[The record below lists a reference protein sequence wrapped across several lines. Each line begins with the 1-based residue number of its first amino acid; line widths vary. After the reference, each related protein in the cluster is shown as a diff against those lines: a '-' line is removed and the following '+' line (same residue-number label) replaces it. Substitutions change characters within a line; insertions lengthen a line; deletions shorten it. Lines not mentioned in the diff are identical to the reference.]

1 MATRIQSS
9 LNDKTKK
16 SINATNYK
24 RALNALENSNFD
36 EFVPLKSNKEILN
49 LALKPKGALKKV
61 KDVDKLLE
69 MITALFQ
76 SMTTQGFTT
85 YEIVNFI
92 ASELNNFDASDRANI
107 IEFLESSYTIVHA
120 DYSGKLRRKKLNNV
134 SRILFNHFKEDE
146 YGAYT
151 DLGYRLIGLNNSVNR
166 DIKTLC
172 LSKKESIIKKVSQAS
187 NVQLTSNATT
197 SLFNTYYNNININKN
212 IKNPTK
218 NNPSYSCIM
227 VNNPDVRVGSRNA
240 LELATFFNS
249 VSNVEFSRAYP
260 YFNAEFVIPNYS
272 KQDINAVMHAASINQ
287 FINGNLKKSKTTS
300 NYRSFEGKK
309 VKREDD
315 TDGQVIKTNMALFT
329 TPQTLV
335 NLDEETGHG
344 SNKLK
349 ADRSLRLTSIK
360 DSTQPFMTLKNLSIN
375 VAPTKGFMSYK
386 TGKLSLVLHD
396 RSRLVDVAPFVKP
409 DLFGSFGSEI
419 ILEYGWSHMDE
430 DDPNLNPVGSFL
442 GNSKVKEVYM
452 IVNSSF
458 SMEQGGLINIDL
470 SIAMKGP
477 SLLKNTE
484 ISFVA
489 ENRVRSQALKSLIA
503 TISSCR
509 QTLKLESSD
518 TGILQRLNSDNILN
532 PTSKIDKDT
541 AIEMSQFVSNFGFL
555 DLPDLTS
562 FYQLTPL
569 PGTKDF
575 ALEISPNNGLLDS
588 SDSFL
593 SLILG
598 NRLDDS
604 NNPLERI
611 ISCNYTESEIRLI
624 INDILNAHKEL
635 RVLTKKILDQDSVEE
650 EIEAA
655 VLESIVGGI
664 ELIDPF
670 FPTNSE
676 FYDSLKEPASFVTFG
691 SVLNSLLQTHVL
703 SKTPQAFDE
712 IQTIFYTANQW
723 AAGMKDMNLATILI
737 PKQELKEFIKKEI
750 KKEGSESNRKTG
762 RGITVLTVESLISQ
776 IINKFVVS
784 RNNPMFGLSD
794 LYKLDKNQSVVAI
807 NDDTENQKSALE
819 AKLHKIYYP
828 KALRIDKKN
837 DITFKVPSIRM
848 AFDSLNSDS
857 IDPKKSKTIL
867 RISIYDQNDT
877 PFDSISNILEKLY
890 LKDFNKSIDS
900 LNKIKNQ
907 FGNTGSKTLYFDKI
921 EKELNILKKEGFLK
935 IVNGKHIFDPLKKE
949 NAEYSI
955 KEFYKKL
962 FPSLTYGTQHTAI
975 LSANVSTVNENKL
988 NTVYITRSD
997 RNNQSELN
1005 SRIRPDLPLRV
1016 MPTQASL
1023 EIFGCP
1029 WVNFGQFIFLDF
1041 DTGTT
1046 IDNKY
1051 AVTGIT
1057 HNLTPGNFKTSLT
1070 LSYGDV
1076 YGQYEAAAD
1085 LIESVTS
1092 QLNVDKKSKKTISNN
1107 NKNIKMTSRD
1117 DIVILGRSYKTSNSS
1132 YFESRLVTLD
1142 NPPTQQIKFIS
1153 PIYEDNFQ
1161 NYSNL
1166 LIFNNN
1172 SLNDFIS
1179 LSRQKSKSFINE
1191 TVKNNSN
1198 NVFVTK
1204 FSEYFRENKEAV
1216 LDTVILDDPQIKNNS
1231 FTFNVIKS
1239 LQNKPHKLLVAQK
1252 PNSVNIVAVRN
1263 PVNLAAKTSE
1273 SIEQLQSINYNTTAF
1288 SVIKNFKSV
1297 IDRQIIEIKKK
1308 NPSNASF
1315 KIFDKSLGQYYD
1327 ILEHIDKAG
1336 KKNGGIL
1343 SLRLK
1348 TFTLNDLFS
1357 DSFLAANEDKWFDF
1371 GIVNRGEVNRKLTE
1385 ADLVKVTY
1393 SGKGDQAARKS
1404 AYKVK
1409 DAKIK
1414 LERLASLKNSK
1425 DTSISKVEYNVGMIR
1440 KIIKNDLGQVN
1451 IKTQLSSYQNFSIFK
1466 NIFIRYSST
1475 ANLTISNSASKVISV
1490 SSQSGQ
1496 IYYDVSL
1503 NGEELKRAYDNT
1515 NIIDIHVEGNETQEA
1530 KLVIIAE
1537 NYSANDF
1544 VEYNEETSRFINI
1557 YDMDFD
1563 LISIFNKN
1571 YVYNKQVKDYSS
1583 WDHNKTKTLKFVS
1596 RGVSKSDFKIS
1607 RNKPNNDEVTSP
1619 DEDTS
1624 TPDNQLTRLNLKY
1637 NDTSSKFS
1645 PSEDNIIS
1653 NKETITY
1660 EIQISEIVEYIKKQ
1674 NSDYLEAGHEL
1685 YVHNKEKILGASM
1698 TKKSQSQNI
1707 LVHKEREKKPYNIN
1721 AQDSNGQ
1728 SATSFGWNVTQ
1739 SNNLKQIGQQV
1750 EANKSVYRG
1759 IKESNLPAVN
1769 KEALNLKVM
1778 EKWIPPAEITSNP
1791 DTQEVDIQGID
1802 PINYTSITNNFKSKN
1817 LETIRQQLNKQFF
1830 NNIKASH
1837 VDFEAVLPD
1846 KKVVGQA
1853 YLDYKVSDLTIFG
1866 ATPNQEGIKGTLAKI
1881 SYRSL
1886 ITKNHSKISV
1896 TTQRR
1901 TKIQPSLYYLLYA
1914 AAEYVLT
1921 MEDNNKNKRFEN
1933 AFDNLFIRT
1942 GGDIPLYLKTSR
1954 NLSKTIRHDGGY
1966 AADIQLFRN
1975 KKPLQLRK
1983 ASKDKKLSPNEI
1995 RDNEVIWTFL
2005 KACKELG
2012 ATGIGADYDYDGG
2025 KAFHIDIAKLNPD
2038 FSDDKYRRKFKI
2050 QPTGD
2055 LKKALAKKG
2064 KLDKEGNFIMT
2075 QAMVSSS
2082 TNDIM
2087 NARYWGKGSK
2097 GSYRKEA
2104 APPNLK
2110 AIFDGKIT

>member
-36 EFVPLKSNKEILN
+36 EFVPLKSNKDILK
-49 LALKPKGALKKV
+49 LSLKPKGALDKV

-92 ASELNNFDASDRANI
+92 ASELNSFTPNDRAKI
-107 IEFLESSYTIVHA
+107 IQFLEESYTIVHA

-134 SRILFNHFKEDE
+134 SRILFNHFKEDQF
-146 YGAYT
+146 GAYT

-172 LSKKESIIKKVSQAS
+172 LSKKENIIKKVSQAS
-187 NVQLTSNATT
+187 NVQLTNTATT
-197 SLFNTYYNNININKN
+197 QLFNTYYNNININKN

-227 VNNPDVRVGSRNA
+227 VNNPDVRVGSRNS

-249 VSNVEFSRAYP
+249 VSNIEFSRAYP

-309 VKREDD
+309 VKREDE

-344 SNKLK
+344 SNKSK

-430 DDPNLNPVGSFL
+430 DNPNLNPVGSFL

-458 SMEQGGLINIDL
+458 SMDQGGLINIDL

-484 ISFVA
+484 ISFIA

-518 TGILQRLNSDNILN
+518 TGILQRLNNENVLN
-532 PTSKIDKDT
+532 PTRKIDKDA

-562 FYQLTPL
+562 FYQLTPAQEQGSFIL
-569 PGTKDF
+569 DV
-575 ALEISPNNGLLDS
+575 SPNNGLLNS
-588 SDSFL
+588 TDSFL

-598 NRLDDS
+598 NRLNDS
-604 NNPLERI
+604 KNIEERTI
-611 ISCNYTESEIRLI
+611 KCDYTESEISLI

-676 FYDSLKEPASFVTFG
+676 FYDSLKEPASYVTFG
-691 SVLNSLLQTHVL
+691 SVFNSLLQTHVL
-703 SKTPQAFDE
+703 SQTPVAFDE

-723 AAGMKDMNLATILI
+723 AAGMKNMNLATILI

-750 KKEGSESNRKTG
+750 KKEGSESNNKTS
-762 RGITVLTVESLISQ
+762 RGVTVLTVESLISQ

-784 RNNPMFGLSD
+784 RNNPLFGLSD
-794 LYKLDKNQSVVAI
+794 LYKLDENQSVIAV
-807 NDDTENQKSALE
+807 NDDSEKQKKALQN
-819 AKLHKIYYP
+819 KLHLIYYGKP
-828 KALRIDKKN
+828 FNSKN
-837 DITFKVPSIRM
+837 DVTFKVPSIRM
-848 AFDSLNSDS
+848 SFDSLNSDS
-857 IDPKKSKTIL
+857 IDPQKSKTIL

-900 LNKIKNQ
+900 LNKIKNK

-921 EKELNILKKEGFLK
+921 EKELTVLKQQGFLK
-935 IVNGKHIFDPLKKE
+935 IVNGKHIFDPLRKKD
-949 NAEYSI
+949 ADYSI

-1005 SRIRPDLPLRV
+1005 SRIKPDLPLRV

-1051 AVTGIT
+1051 AVTGIS
-1057 HNLTPGNFKTSLT
+1057 HNFSPGNFKTSLT
-1070 LSYGDV
+1070 LTYGDV
-1076 YGQYEAAAD
+1076 YGQYEAGAD
-1085 LIESVTS
+1085 LIESVTT
-1092 QLNVDKKSKKTISNN
+1092 QLNVDKKVKKTISNN

-1117 DIVILGRSYKTSNSS
+1117 DIIVFGLKYYKSNSQ
-1132 YFESRLVTLD
+1132 YFEARLSNLNSQTS
-1142 NPPTQQIKFIS
+1142 QQIKFIN

-1172 SLNDFIS
+1172 TLNDFIV
-1179 LSRQKSKSFINE
+1179 LNEQKSKSFVNE
-1191 TVKNNSN
+1191 SAKNNSN
-1198 NVFVTK
+1198 NIFVTK
-1204 FSEYFRENKEAV
+1204 FNKYLRENKEVV
-1216 LDTVILDDPQIKNNS
+1216 LDTIIIDDPKIKNNG
-1231 FTFNVIKS
+1231 FTFNIIKS
-1239 LQNKPHKLLVAQK
+1239 LQQNKPYTLIVSQK
-1252 PNSVNIVAVRN
+1252 PNSVNIVDIRN
-1263 PVNLAAKTSE
+1263 PVNLAAKTSK
-1273 SIEQLQSINYNTTAF
+1273 SIDQLQSIDYNTTAF
-1288 SVIKNFKSV
+1288 NVVKDFKNIIDKQIK
-1297 IDRQIIEIKKK
+1297 EIKKK
-1308 NPSNASF
+1308 TPLKN
-1315 KIFDKSLGQYYD
+1315 FDKSLDQYYD
-1327 ILEHIDKAG
+1327 ILEHIDEAS
-1336 KKNGGIL
+1336 KKNVGIL

-1357 DSFLAANEDKWFDF
+1357 DAFLKANEDKIDF
-1371 GIVNRGEVNRKLTE
+1371 GIFNRGESSRKLTE
-1385 ADLVKVTY
+1385 ADLVKVSY
-1393 SGKGDQAARKS
+1393 FSKGDQVSRKS
-1404 AYKVK
+1404 SYKV
-1409 DAKIK
+1409 DNAEVK
-1414 LERLASLKNSK
+1414 LEDLASLKNGK
-1425 DTSISKVEYNVGMIR
+1425 DKSISKLEYNIGLMR

-1451 IKTQLSSYQNFSIFK
+1451 IRTQLSSYQNFSIFK
-1466 NIFIRYSST
+1466 NIFIRYGST
-1475 ANLTISNSASKVISV
+1475 ANLSIANTSLSKSISASN
-1490 SSQSGQ
+1490 QSGQ
-1496 IYYDVSL
+1496 IYYDVKL
-1503 NGEELKRAYDNT
+1503 NNKELKRLYDDT
-1515 NIIDIHVEGNETQEA
+1515 SVLDVHVEGNETQEA

-1537 NYSANDF
+1537 NYGADGF

-1557 YDMDFD
+1557 FDMDFD

-1571 YVYNKQVKDYSS
+1571 YIENNPKFRLRNDEL
-1583 WDHNKTKTLKFVS
+1583 LKFVS
-1596 RGVSKSDFKIS
+1596 RGVSKSDFRIS
-1607 RNKPNNDEVTSP
+1607 RKKPSNDEVTSS
-1619 DEDTS
+1619 DANTS
-1624 TPDNQLTRLNLKY
+1624 TPDNQSTVLDMKY
-1637 NDTSSKFS
+1637 NDKTSNFA

-1660 EIQISEIVEYIKKQ
+1660 KIQISEIVEFIKKQ
-1674 NSDYLEAGHEL
+1674 NSDYLDLGHEL
-1685 YVHNKEKILGASM
+1685 YVHNRTKIIGTKM
-1698 TKKSQSQNI
+1698 TKKDQQKNI
-1707 LVHKEREKKPYNIN
+1707 LVHKERKNKSYNIN

-1728 SATSFGWNVTQ
+1728 TAANWSWNTTQ

-1750 EANKSVYRG
+1750 EANQNVYRG

-1802 PINYTSITNNFKSKN
+1802 PVNYTSITNNFKSQN
-1817 LETIRQQLNKQFF
+1817 LETIREQLNNQFF

-1837 VDFEAVLPD
+1837 VDFKAVLPG
-1846 KKVVGQA
+1846 KQVAGQA

-1881 SYRSL
+1881 SYRSI
-1886 ITKNHSKISV
+1886 ITKNHLKISA
-1896 TTQRR
+1896 TRQRR

-1921 MEDNNKNKRFEN
+1921 LEDKKGNKRFEN

-1966 AADIQLFRN
+1966 AADIQLFRKN
-1975 KKPLQLRK
+1975 KPLQLRK
-1983 ASKDKKLSPNEI
+1983 TSAKKALGPNEI

-2012 ATGIGADYDYDGG
+2012 ATGIGADYDYDNGE
-2025 KAFHIDIAKLNPD
+2025 AFHIDIAKLNPD
-2038 FSDDKYRRKFKI
+2038 FADGKYRRKFKI
-2050 QPTGD
+2050 QPTGS
-2055 LKKALAKKG
+2055 LKKALAAKG
-2064 KLDKEGNFIMT
+2064 KLDKEGNFVMT
-2075 QAMVSSS
+2075 QGMVSSS

-2087 NARYWGKGSK
+2087 NARYWGKKDGSK